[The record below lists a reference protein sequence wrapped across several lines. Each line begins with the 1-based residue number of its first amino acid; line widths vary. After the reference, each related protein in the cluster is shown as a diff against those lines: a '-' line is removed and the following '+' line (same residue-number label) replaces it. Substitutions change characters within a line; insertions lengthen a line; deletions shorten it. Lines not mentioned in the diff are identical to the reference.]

1 MNGKK
6 KAIFLG
12 RLYKNAGEW
21 GKSQFFILLEKRTQ
35 NI

>member
-1 MNGKK
+1 MSGKK

-21 GKSQFFILLEKRTQ
+21 GKTQFFYFIRIGNAKL
-35 NI
+35 